1 MGPSRAGGK
10 SGIAVELASR
20 VHRVRRANGPVV
32 GGPTTGVQIQMSS
45 RLVRS
50 FLAACAVALAGCGA
64 SGGNG
69 TLAVALTDAPSPDV
83 KGIVVTIDTVTAHSE
98 QAGWVTVAQ
107 GPITVD
113 LLTLQG
119 VSMQLGQISLP
130 AGTVN
135 EIRLILAEGPQYVVL
150 TDDSHAPLKTPSGQE
165 SGVKLKGKFEVSAC
179 VKHTVTLDFDG
190 KNSIAYHETGG
201 PDPEWILRP
210 VIHVKG
216 EADEVESCSADGGTP
231 DSGTPDSGTPPIG
244 DGPPSTP
251 DAGTG
256 SPDGGACSEPS
267 DPNCPPI
274 PT

>member
-1 MGPSRAGGK
+1 
-10 SGIAVELASR
+10 
-20 VHRVRRANGPVV
+20 
-32 GGPTTGVQIQMSS
+32 MSS
-45 RLVRS
+45 PLLRS
-50 FLAACAVALAGCGA
+50 FLAAGAVALAGCGA
-64 SGGNG
+64 SSGYG

-83 KGIVVTIDTVTAHSE
+83 KGIVVTIDTVTAHSQE
-98 QAGWVTVAQ
+98 AGWVTVAH

-113 LLTLQG
+113 LLTLQD
-119 VSMQLGQISLP
+119 VSTQLGEVSLP

-135 EIRLILAEGPQYVVL
+135 EIRLILAEDGPQYVVL
-150 TDDSHAPLKTPSGQE
+150 TDDSHAPLKTPSGAE

-210 VIHVKG
+210 VVHVKA
-216 EADEVESCSADGGTP
+216 EADEAQSCSADGGTP
-231 DSGTPDSGTPPIG
+231 ASGTPDSGTPPVG
-244 DGPPSTP
+244 DNPPGTP

-256 SPDGGACSEPS
+256 TPDGGTGTPDGGICSEPS

>member
-1 MGPSRAGGK
+1 
-10 SGIAVELASR
+10 
-20 VHRVRRANGPVV
+20 
-32 GGPTTGVQIQMSS
+32 MSS
-45 RLVRS
+45 PLLRS
-50 FLAACAVALAGCGA
+50 LFAAGAVALAGCGA
-64 SGGNG
+64 SSGYG

-83 KGIVVTIDTVTAHSE
+83 KGIVVTIETVTAHSE
-98 QAGWVTVAQ
+98 QAGWVTVAH

-113 LLTLQG
+113 LLALQD
-119 VSMQLGQISLP
+119 VSTQLGEVSLP

-135 EIRLILAEGPQYVVL
+135 EIRLILAEDGPQYVVL
-150 TDDSHAPLKTPSGQE
+150 TDDRHAPLKTPSGAE

-210 VIHVKG
+210 VVHVKA
-216 EADEVESCSADGGTP
+216 EADEAQSCSADGGTP
-231 DSGTPDSGTPPIG
+231 DSGTPDSGTPPVG
-244 DGPPSTP
+244 DNPPGTP

-256 SPDGGACSEPS
+256 SPDGGICSEPS
-267 DPNCPPI
+267 DPNCTPI

>member
-1 MGPSRAGGK
+1 
-10 SGIAVELASR
+10 
-20 VHRVRRANGPVV
+20 
-32 GGPTTGVQIQMSS
+32 MSS
-45 RLVRS
+45 SLLRS
-50 FLAACAVALAGCGA
+50 FFAAGAVALAGCGV

-83 KGIVVTIDTVTAHSE
+83 KGIVVTIDTVTAHSQE
-98 QAGWVTVAQ
+98 AGWVTVAH

-113 LLTLQG
+113 LLTLQD
-119 VSMQLGQISLP
+119 VSMQLGEVSLP

-135 EIRLILAEGPQYVVL
+135 EIRLILAEDGPQYVVL
-150 TDDSHAPLKTPSGQE
+150 TDDSHAPLRTPSGAE

-210 VIHVKG
+210 VVHVKA
-216 EADEVESCSADGGTP
+216 EADEPESCSADA
-231 DSGTPDSGTPPIG
+231 GTPDSGTPPVG
-244 DGPPSTP
+244 DNPPGTP

-256 SPDGGACSEPS
+256 SPDGGICSEPS
-267 DPNCPPI
+267 DPNCTPI